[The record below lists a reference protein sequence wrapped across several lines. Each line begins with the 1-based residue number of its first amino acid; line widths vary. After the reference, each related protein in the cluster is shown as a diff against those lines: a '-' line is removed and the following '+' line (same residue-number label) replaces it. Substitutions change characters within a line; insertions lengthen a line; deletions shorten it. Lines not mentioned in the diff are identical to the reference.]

1 MNISRTSV
9 YLYSFLAVGL
19 VAAGLT
25 AWSYFCP
32 CDRSPGFVLFGER
45 VDEPIEDWGFANDIP
60 LCQLQIWAGLRPH
73 SINLNCMATADG
85 ELFLSCSVCASKYW
99 AQQVGK
105 PERGVLKLG
114 EKIYQISLS
123 REDRSE
129 RLNKAWRARVL
140 KLQTHGGGPYNPVPA
155 LDAQRPDHWWS
166 FHVTSQIA
174 S

>member
-25 AWSYFCP
+25 VWSYFCP

-85 ELFLSCSVCASKYW
+85 
-99 AQQVGK
+99 
-105 PERGVLKLG
+105 
-114 EKIYQISLS
+114 
-123 REDRSE
+123 
-129 RLNKAWRARVL
+129 
-140 KLQTHGGGPYNPVPA
+140 
-155 LDAQRPDHWWS
+155 
-166 FHVTSQIA
+166 
-174 S
+174 